1 MERNGWVFSKSM
13 RHKPI
18 ESKEICSDGDTWYGS
33 GNDCFASVTANFSGS
48 GMATLDF
55 GNCNKKGMV
64 KLFKSDERG
73 KGFVEA
79 AEGNNPS
86 RKVNFEYSA
95 NQFITLISSCNAA
108 IKLNFLQ
115 LRCKNVN

>member
-1 MERNGWVFSKSM
+1 MKSNGWVFSKSM

-18 ESKEICSDGDTWYGS
+18 ESKEICNDGDTWYGS
-33 GNDCFASVTANFSGS
+33 GNASFASLTATFSGT
-48 GMATLDF
+48 GMATLSF

-64 KLFKSDERG
+64 TLVKSDQLG

-86 RKVNFEYSA
+86 REISFEYSS
-95 NQFITLISSCNAA
+95 NQFIKLKSSSNAA

-115 LRCKNVN
+115 IHCKQVN